1 MRLAAGFLILCAIA
15 APSLVADDSSDPPY
29 SIAEATAS
37 WQDPIGADFVNF
49 QPRGTLSTPTPRPS
63 DLAST
68 PRRTGTGGSYARLA
82 RVPNMFGDSLPPPI
96 NAFICDC
103 RATPPNQV
111 VTEFLTGGG
120 SRYSPIS
127 ENNRPLPT
135 DRVFFVYNGFDN
147 AVTTTSL
154 TTRNTFDSDL
164 QRYTMGFEKT
174 FFDGWASIEMR
185 LPVLNSIDIQTPG
198 NFSSSGNVGN
208 LTLIYKQ
215 LLMQSDDTAIAAG
228 MGLGLPT
235 GDDLEGRSGNT
246 NFTLGNQATYLLPY
260 IGLMHTVGENVF
272 LTAFSQIDIAASG
285 DEFNV
290 QGRGTLGKLNAPT
303 FARFDLG
310 GGYWLIRNPGLRY
323 VTGVALISEIH
334 YLTTLSDADSI
345 INDGVNNDFALAG
358 ADNRVDYLNLTMGVH
373 WQITPLSNLR
383 VSGVF
388 PMRPDPNR
396 QFDSELQMSFNRNF

>member
-1 MRLAAGFLILCAIA
+1 MRLSTAFLLLCAVA
-15 APSLVADDSSDPPY
+15 APPLAADDSADAPY
-29 SIAEATAS
+29 WVAEAAS
-37 WQDPIGADFVNF
+37 AWPSPIEADFVKF
-49 QPRGTLSTPTPRPS
+49 QPRGTLSTPAPRAA
-63 DLAST
+63 DLAAA
-68 PRRTGTGGSYARLA
+68 PRRTGAGGSYARLA
-82 RVPNMFGDSLPPPI
+82 RVPNMFGDSLPPTT

-103 RATPPNQV
+103 RADPANQV
-111 VTEFLTGGG
+111 VTELLTGGG
-120 SRYSPIS
+120 SRYTPIS

-135 DRVFFVYNGFDN
+135 DRVFFVYNGFNN

-154 TTRNTFDSDL
+154 TTGDTFDSDL

-174 FFDGWASIEMR
+174 FLDGWASIEMR
-185 LPVLNSIDIQTPG
+185 LPLLNSIDIQTPG

-215 LLMQSDDTAIAAG
+215 LLMRSDDTAIAAG

-235 GDDLEGRSGNT
+235 GDQLTGRSGST
-246 NFTLGNQATYLLPY
+246 NFSLGNQATYLLPY
-260 IGLMHTVGENVF
+260 LGLMHTVGDNVF
-272 LTAFSQIDIAASG
+272 LTAFTQIDIAAGG
-285 DEFNV
+285 DDFNV
-290 QGRGTLGKLNAPT
+290 QNRGTLGKLNAPT

-310 GGYWLIRNPGLRY
+310 GGYWLIRDPGLRY
-323 VTGVALISEIH
+323 VTGVALISEVH

-345 INDGVNNDFALAG
+345 INDGVDNDFALAG

-373 WQITPLSNLR
+373 WQITPLANLR